1 VRHSG
6 GSTVAVNVTVDDNLT
21 ITVTDDGVGFPA
33 ETTRSGL
40 ANLAARA
47 RECGGR
53 IELGPGPGGG
63 GRLRWT
69 APLP

>member
-1 VRHSG
+1 MSVG
-6 GSTVAVNVTVDDNLT
+6 VTVDDNLT
-21 ITVTDDGVGFPA
+21 ITVTDDGAGFPT